1 VLDRGITFLGF
12 DDVIQDKH
20 ADGLPLMYE
29 DPTMDEDEAM
39 ARNFNQDN
47 FLKNAADRLMTPNI
61 DEGSLNNRSEM
72 AASRMSAPSDKKSS
86 KAGGDDQSQRSDSK
100 MRMSVDAVSKNDE

>member
-1 VLDRGITFLGF
+1 MLDRGITFLGF
-12 DDVIQDKH
+12 DDVVGDKH

-29 DPTMDEDEAM
+29 DPLMDEDEAL
-39 ARNFNQDN
+39 ALNVNQNN
-47 FLKNAADRLMTPNI
+47 FLKDAADRLMAPNI

-72 AASRMSAPSDKKSS
+72 AASRMSAQSDKKSS
-86 KAGGDDQSQRSDSK
+86 KAGGDDQSQRPDSK